1 MFSRRTPA
9 QRVAVIRGIIGTAT
23 ATNSSTHTRT
33 IASVAKNRSP
43 EMKLKVAIV
52 GGGPAGLCAALHLAP
67 LVSHGIVQGPI
78 DVYEAKSPY
87 VEHTQEKRETIGVG
101 LWSTALLPFLR
112 SHSDSNFANKH
123 DEQRQSYKM
132 LLQQLVS
139 VGCFVTNVGYRTPN
153 GSWIT
158 RTTLSSNNLVYNNE
172 NVNMQQPSLLFLQRH
187 SLLKALYD
195 AISIEGQQTIHMH
208 YGHKIQSITQCGRD
222 YEAILSYVKEEHE
235 EDSNAKSTK
244 PYNLIIV
251 AEGMNSNLRR
261 QYSTHVKESPTQQ
274 HNDAKQGTGGG
285 TSSTFTYNDDIED
298 RGYSVFRANTIINS
312 GIITDSFQT
321 WGEKNSMRFAVVPC
335 YMLPNSSSMCS
346 STFTTNNRPF
356 QPTIANAVA
365 SQQIESLQP
374 IQRGYT
380 WFFTTNDPSYYD
392 YKNINSPRDRKD
404 RILESLRHWHNP
416 ICELIQSTR
425 AEDIVME
432 RAVAHRT
439 SASALGS
446 RFGRENR

>member
-1 MFSRRTPA
+1 
-9 QRVAVIRGIIGTAT
+9 VAR
-23 ATNSSTHTRT
+23 NHSQE
-33 IASVAKNRSP
+33 N
-43 EMKLKVAIV
+43 KLKVAIV

-67 LVSHGIVQGPI
+67 LVSSGVLQGPV

-101 LWSTALLPFLR
+101 LWSTALLPFLQ

-158 RTTLSSNNLVYNNE
+158 QTTLSSNNLVSNNE
-172 NVNMQQPSLLFLQRH
+172 NINVQQPSLLFLQRH

-222 YEAILSYVKEEHE
+222 YEATMSYVKEEHE
-235 EDSNAKSTK
+235 EDSNVQSTK

-261 QYSTHVKESPTQQ
+261 QYSTHINDSPTKQQ
-274 HNDAKQGTGGG
+274 HNHAKQDTGTS
-285 TSSTFTYNDDIED
+285 SSTFTCNDDIED
-298 RGYSVFRANTIINS
+298 RGYYVFRANTTVNS
-312 GIITDSFQT
+312 GINTDSFQT

-335 YMLPNSSSMCS
+335 YMLPNSSSICS
-346 STFTTNNRPF
+346 STSTTNNSRYEPAF
-356 QPTIANAVA
+356 SNAVA
-365 SQQIESLQP
+365 PQQTENLQP
-374 IQRGYT
+374 IQGGYT
-380 WFFTTNDPSYYD
+380 WFFTTNDPSYD
-392 YKNINSPRDRKD
+392 NENINSPRDRQD
-404 RILESLRHWHNP
+404 RIIESLRHWHDP

-439 SASALGS
+439 SASALGA
-446 RFGRENR
+446 RFERENR